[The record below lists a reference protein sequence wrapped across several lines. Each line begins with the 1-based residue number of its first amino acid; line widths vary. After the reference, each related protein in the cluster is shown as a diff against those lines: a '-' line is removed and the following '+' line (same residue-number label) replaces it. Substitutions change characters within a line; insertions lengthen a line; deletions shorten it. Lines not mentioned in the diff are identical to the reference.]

1 MIIRI
6 FRNEDNGDEYLI
18 TGDHDHYISSE
29 AIDAPTEHTLENVDY
44 ETKPKKSKC
53 LQILLLK
60 LSEDKKNKVFQ
71 FAGPARAKKRKAIK
85 QDYEI
90 LTEPANK
97 DKRSDLIDVVV
108 PSNIIEESYA
118 NANEIYTPY
127 EEELV
132 TEETNNHEQVVND
145 IINSEQVEMLVD
157 GTSFSESANTASTSD
172 KKLDE
177 FDMFGTFVS
186 EVMRNMTKSRLRTF
200 QMKVLELISEAE
212 NQ

>member
-1 MIIRI
+1 M
-6 FRNEDNGDEYLI
+6 
-18 TGDHDHYISSE
+18 
-29 AIDAPTEHTLENVDY
+29 
-44 ETKPKKSKC
+44 
-53 LQILLLK
+53 
-60 LSEDKKNKVFQ
+60 
-71 FAGPARAKKRKAIK
+71 
-85 QDYEI
+85 
-90 LTEPANK
+90 
-97 DKRSDLIDVVV
+97 
-108 PSNIIEESYA
+108 
-118 NANEIYTPY
+118 
-127 EEELV
+127 